1 MNFYCKNTYR
11 QTEKYSLLTHF
22 HIVKSVC
29 LDPMKNPTDYKA
41 SCLESY
47 ETPHKKYMYCIL
59 YGFQAICERTKYI
72 CEHEQNIINLKMC
85 SLF

>member
-1 MNFYCKNTYR
+1 M

-29 LDPMKNPTDYKA
+29 LGPRNNPTDYKV

-47 ETPHKKYMYCIL
+47 ETPHKKSYMYCIL
-59 YGFQAICERTKYI
+59 YGFQAICKRTK
-72 CEHEQNIINLKMC
+72 
-85 SLF
+85 